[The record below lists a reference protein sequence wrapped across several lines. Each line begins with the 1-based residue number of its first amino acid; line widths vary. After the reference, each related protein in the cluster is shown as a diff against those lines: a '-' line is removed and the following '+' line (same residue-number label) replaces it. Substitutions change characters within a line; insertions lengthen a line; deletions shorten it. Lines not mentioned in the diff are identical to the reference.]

1 MNRLRF
7 CEYTVIL
14 ISVLFFGLAIYSQAA
29 QSPTAPVLTV
39 ATSSTGVTLSWNAVC
54 GATGYR
60 IFYAPYP
67 YTGPET
73 IGNVD
78 MGTQTGISVTLWNGA
93 AFYVAVQAYS
103 SAGNSGYSNIE
114 YFSIDSSSIP
124 NTSRGVQVWADQLQ
138 TYNDSQ
144 NEFVAGHFV
153 GSQKLTKDR
162 IDAIRNYNPD
172 FIVLQYHK
180 AYGVDI
186 GDNIVSPY
194 EWGPDV
200 ATMNEF
206 VANNPAYGGLEDY
219 YIHWTN
225 EKDADHRVQHYWAG
239 NLEYHLAD
247 IRHAGFRAYMIEKM
261 IKRCKEIGF
270 EGTFFDVA
278 FFPWY
283 EYEPDY
289 DTSVGFGGNG
299 MMWYEYS
306 PWNWPSINE
315 DASTLAQNWNSLAVP
330 YWQAIANGYHSGE
343 TKYYSI
349 VNCDRMVTGWYDPV
363 YLDHVDGALSEGWM
377 TGEDSND
384 RLVGNDWKLSA
395 SRILRYITGN
405 DKILIAQPTDGWST
419 NIALREWWIANYFLL
434 KNDKSFYYYAYSMDV
449 YWWPEYE
456 IDLGAFLQSPTKDL
470 GDLFVSGTQDL
481 YARSYE
487 NGLILVNPGENAQQY
502 TLDGTYYRYSFSG
515 GGYVAANTKP
525 AMTIEHSTTMTGPV
539 SVQPHTALI
548 LWKPTGDAS
557 ASVSPD
563 ASGDHHVPKHST
575 KR

>member
-1 MNRLRF
+1 MKRLRLY
-7 CEYTVIL
+7 EYTVIL
-14 ISVLFFGLAIYSQAA
+14 ISVLFFGLPICSQSA
-29 QSPTAPVLTV
+29 QSPTAPILTV
-39 ATSSTGVTLSWNAVC
+39 ATSGTGVALSWSAVS

-60 IFYAPYP
+60 ISYAPYP

-73 IGNVD
+73 IKNVD

-93 AFYVAVQAYS
+93 AFYVAVQACNN
-103 SAGNSGYSNIE
+103 AGNSGYSNIE
-114 YFSIDSSSIP
+114 YFSIDASIIP
-124 NTSRGVQVWADQLQ
+124 NTAQGVHVWADQLQ
-138 TYNDSQ
+138 TYNDRQ

-162 IDAIRNYNPD
+162 TDAIRNYNPD

-186 GDNIVSPY
+186 GNNIVGPY

-247 IRHAGFRAYMIEKM
+247 IRHAGFRAYMVEKM

-270 EGTFFDVA
+270 NGTFFDVA

-330 YWQAIANGYHSGE
+330 YWQAIASGYRSGE
-343 TKYYSI
+343 TRYYSI
-349 VNCDRMVTGWYDPV
+349 VNCDRMVTGWYEPV
-363 YLDHVDGALSEGWM
+363 YLDHVDGGLSEGWM
-377 TGEDSND
+377 TGGDSND
-384 RLVGNDWKLSA
+384 RLVGDDWKLSA

-419 NIALREWWIANYFLL
+419 NISLREWWIANYFLL
-434 KNDKSFYYYAYSMDV
+434 KNEKSFYYYAYSMDV

-456 IDLGAFLQSPTKDL
+456 IDLGAFSQSPTKDL
-470 GDLFVSGTQDL
+470 GDLLVSGTQDL

-502 TLDGTYYRYSFSG
+502 ALEGTYYRYRFSG
-515 GGYVAANTKP
+515 GGYVAAKTKP
-525 AMTIEHSTTMTGPV
+525 AMTIEHSTPMSGTVT
-539 SVQPHTALI
+539 VQPHTALI
-548 LWKPTGDAS
+548 LWKPAGDAS
-557 ASVSPD
+557 
-563 ASGDHHVPKHST
+563 G
-575 KR
+575 